1 MFRYMIGILFVP
13 VFLWGGINYVR
24 AQRAYDPEKA
34 CDKQTQMTREMCLNQ
49 VHFAQSA
56 AGW

>member
-1 MFRYMIGILFVP
+1 MFRYMIRILCIP
-13 VFLWGGINYVR
+13 VFIWTGINYVR
-24 AQRAYDPEKA
+24 AQRAYDPEKV
-34 CDKQTQMTREMCLNQ
+34 CSEQTEVAREVCLNQ

>member
-1 MFRYMIGILFVP
+1 MFRYMIGILLAPFII
-13 VFLWGGINYVR
+13 WGGINYVR

-34 CDKQTQMTREMCLNQ
+34 CAKQTQVTLEMCLSQ